1 MSEPPPT
8 PAEDTP
14 VLKGSAIPK
23 IIVAVSLGVALL
35 LGALWAGA
43 RYGVLL
49 PQARVMIEAR
59 ADGLKIGRMGRL
71 EIEGLAGDLWRD
83 FSIRRL
89 TIRDEN
95 GVWLEANN
103 VNISWR
109 YVDLL
114 QRRFTADRIEARSEC
129 KHFAW
134 TYALT
139 EQRLATTK
147 AAAAQAD
154 CERKA
159 SLWEQ
164 AFEETI
170 SRANNVTMQADGG
183 LLIKGAGGEVEL
195 KRS

>member
-1 MSEPPPT
+1 MRM
-8 PAEDTP
+8 A
-14 VLKGSAIPK
+14 K
-23 IIVAVSLGVALL
+23 IWRTGALL
-35 LGALWAGA
+35 ALALAACEEQPRQTDTWGPVPPAQGAEQPPAQVDTSFMQGDW
-43 RYGVLL
+43 
-49 PQARVMIEAR
+49 I
-59 ADGLKIGRMGRL
+59 
-71 EIEGLAGDLWRD
+71 LAGMGAWPPQSGTPDITL
-83 FSIRRL
+83 
-89 TIRDEN
+89 
-95 GVWLEANN
+95 
-103 VNISWR
+103 NI
-109 YVDLL
+109 
-114 QRRFTADRIEARSEC
+114 TADRIEARSEC

-164 AFEETI
+164 AFDETI